1 MTPVIMQE
9 YMPVVMQRVQERSK
23 ALTAGMSKDITDVLK
38 SSAPAATPPPAPA
51 PK

>member
-1 MTPVIMQE
+1 MQE

-23 ALTAGMSKDITDVLK
+23 DLIAEMSKELADLLK
-38 SSAPAATPPPAPA
+38 SSAPDATAPPAPA